1 MIPAIFILNQ
11 IPTIIS
17 VLGILLVT
25 AGAYIINIQE
35 KEKGIFKPLKSLY
48 SDKGARYTLYG
59 VLASSFIPTFSKIGI
74 THTSELMWLF
84 LVSLT
89 SISIL
94 MVVIYFK
101 KSNINFQDSKSN
113 IGILFIVGLFNMLLG
128 LAQLYAYN
136 YIDVAYVQA
145 IKRINIL
152 FTILIGSV
160 YFDEPRLKQRLLS
173 GFIMVLGVILVII
186 GI

>member
-1 MIPAIFILNQ
+1 
-11 IPTIIS
+11 
-17 VLGILLVT
+17 
-25 AGAYIINIQE
+25 
-35 KEKGIFKPLKSLY
+35 
-48 SDKGARYTLYG
+48 
-59 VLASSFIPTFSKIGI
+59 
-74 THTSELMWLF
+74 
-84 LVSLT
+84 
-89 SISIL
+89 
-94 MVVIYFK
+94 
-101 KSNINFQDSKSN
+101 
-113 IGILFIVGLFNMLLG
+113 MLLG